1 MEFGVMSVRGQGTA
15 GSNIVK
21 DVNWGHMLDK
31 TNEIQ
36 SDTLFDYSKKTNKK
50 NYVTPNLIP
59 KWKHLTLPVATAEL
73 YVL

>member
-36 SDTLFDYSKKTNKK
+36 SDTLFD
-50 NYVTPNLIP
+50 
-59 KWKHLTLPVATAEL
+59 
-73 YVL
+73 